1 MLRLTLDLTRRRL
14 DLFAEIGA
22 VEVVKGVVAT
32 PTPGTETWWIAVRG
46 AVYALRQRGHVQYVW
61 EAEVANWTGLLTNPP
76 PTKPLSEEWRSFSL
90 FSRLRFRE
98 TPKNG
103 ASILPNSE

>member
-1 MLRLTLDLTRRRL
+1 
-14 DLFAEIGA
+14 
-22 VEVVKGVVAT
+22 
-32 PTPGTETWWIAVRG
+32 
-46 AVYALRQRGHVQYVW
+46 VW

-103 ASILPNSE
+103 ASILPNAE